1 MDVDFSDLDKLAA
14 DLTDAPDTLPKH
26 LRKALEVTAKRVK
39 DDARKSVGA
48 RKYFKGGASAIDYEL
63 TGFSGVVSGMDA
75 EIGYNK
81 GRRAGRLGNL
91 IEFGAPRSNNSL
103 PPGGELQKA
112 LAGNRE
118 DFERGILAAV
128 DDALREVNL

>member
-1 MDVDFSDLDKLAA
+1 MDVDFGELDRLAA
-14 DLTDAPDTLPKH
+14 DLGSAPQTLPKY
-26 LRKALEVTAKRVK
+26 LRKALEGTARDVK
-39 DDARKSVGA
+39 DDAVKRVGS

-63 TGFSGVVSGMDA
+63 SGFSGAASGMDA

-81 GRRAGRLGNL
+81 SRRAGRLGNL

-112 LAGNRE
+112 LTANRE
-118 DFERGILAAV
+118 DFERGIVAAV

>member
-1 MDVDFSDLDKLAA
+1 MDADFGELDRLAIDLARAPAA
-14 DLTDAPDTLPKH
+14 LPKY
-26 LRKALEVTAKRVK
+26 LRKSLEVTARNVK
-39 DDARKSVGA
+39 DDARKTVGA

-63 TGFSGVVSGMDA
+63 TGFSGAVSGMDA

-81 GRRAGRLGNL
+81 GVRAGRLGNL

-103 PPGGELQKA
+103 PPGSELQKA
-112 LAGNRE
+112 LAANRE
-118 DFERGILAAV
+118 DFERGVLAAV

>member
-1 MDVDFSDLDKLAA
+1 MGDDFSELDRLAA
-14 DLTDAPDTLPKH
+14 DLASAPNTLPKH
-26 LRKALEVTAKRVK
+26 LGKALGRTAKRVK
-39 DDARKSVGA
+39 DDARKTVGA

-63 TGFSGVVSGMDA
+63 TGFSGAVSGMDA

-81 GRRAGRLGNL
+81 GRPAGRLGNL

-103 PPGGELQKA
+103 PPGSELQKA
-112 LAGNRE
+112 LAANRE
-118 DFERGILAAV
+118 DFERGILNAV